1 MTNDAGNTVLPLDSD
16 GVQPGF
22 DIVLRGY
29 DRGQVDRQVSWLEE
43 QLGAADRDLQAVT
56 ETLRRT
62 EQDATAA
69 RRQAEK
75 AAAELARGKPTFE
88 ALGERVTA
96 ILSLAEEEADVLRQ
110 GGREEAEET
119 RQELLAE
126 HAAARDAAQQE
137 RRTAQQQSEAIL
149 AQAQQEAQRV
159 ISDARRHAA
168 ETTGAAQRQ
177 VEAMTRQRDAS
188 RAGPGAGTL
197 RGGHERHRRSRRGR
211 GERGGRRSDRRFL
224 RHARPA
230 HGADPGV
237 GQRVAG
243 QPSRSRKLSRAVL
256 NDSGASTAVR

>member
-159 ISDARRHAA
+159 IGDARRHAA
-168 ETTGAAQRQ
+168 ETTSAAQRQ
-177 VEAMTRQRDAS
+177 VEAMTRQRDAI
-188 RAGPGAGTL
+188 RAELARVRERFAAVMSGTVDLAEAAENAAAG
-197 RGGHERHRRSRRGR
+197 
-211 GERGGRRSDRRFL
+211 
-224 RHARPA
+224 
-230 HGADPGV
+230 DPTDDSSAMPD
-237 GQRVAG
+237 QRTEPIQESV
-243 QPSRSRKLSRAVL
+243 SE
-256 NDSGASTAVR
+256 